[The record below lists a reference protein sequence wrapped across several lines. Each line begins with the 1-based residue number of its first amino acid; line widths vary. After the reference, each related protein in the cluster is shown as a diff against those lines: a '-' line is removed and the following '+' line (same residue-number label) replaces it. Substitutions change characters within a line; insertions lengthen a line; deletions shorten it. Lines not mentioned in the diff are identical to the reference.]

1 MQILLLFKYM
11 ISFLK
16 GKIIFKG
23 ERFLVIDV
31 GGVGYRV
38 FVGPDVLRKA
48 KCKEQFK
55 LWTHLHLREDIQEL
69 YGFLEYAEL
78 DFFETLIQIS
88 GIGPKSA
95 LGVLNV
101 APLDTLKSAIA
112 AGDTSYLTQ
121 VSGIGKKIAE
131 KIILELRDK
140 LGKIGF
146 GGEENIFLK
155 DEGDVLKALR
165 TLGYS
170 YQEAREVIKQLPSNV
185 IGTQERVKEA
195 LRILG
200 KS

>member
-1 MQILLLFKYM
+1 M
-11 ISFLK
+11 ISCLE
-16 GKIIFKG
+16 GKVIFKG
-23 ERFLVIDV
+23 ERFIVIDTN
-31 GGVGYRV
+31 GVGYRV
-38 FVGPDVLRKA
+38 FSGPDVLRKA
-48 KCKEQFK
+48 KKEETIK
-55 LWTHLHLREDIQEL
+55 LWTHLHVKEDAMEL

-95 LGVLNV
+95 LGVLAV

-112 AGDTSYLTQ
+112 SGETSYLTQ

-146 GGEENIFLK
+146 SGEENIFLK
-155 DEGDVLKALR
+155 EEGDVFKALR

-170 YQEAREVIKQLPSNV
+170 YEEAREAIKQLPPDIS
-185 IGTQERVKEA
+185 GTQNRVKEA
-195 LRILG
+195 LKILS
-200 KS
+200 KQ

>member
-1 MQILLLFKYM
+1 M
-11 ISFLK
+11 ISRIE
-16 GKIIFKG
+16 GKIVFKG
-23 ERFLVIDV
+23 ERFVVIDV
-31 GGVGYRV
+31 GGVGYRI

-48 KCKEQFK
+48 KTKEQFK
-55 LWTHLHLREDIQEL
+55 LWTHLYLREDTIEL

-78 DFFETLIQIS
+78 NFFETLIQIS

-95 LGVLNV
+95 LGVLSV

-112 AGDTSYLTQ
+112 SGDTSYLTQ

-146 GGEENIFLK
+146 SGEENVFLK
-155 DEGDVLKALR
+155 EEGDVLKALR

-170 YQEAREVIKQLPSNV
+170 YEEAREAIKRLPNDI
-185 IGTQERVKEA
+185 IGTQNRVKEA
-195 LRILG
+195 LKILS